1 MKWLH
6 YINFLL
12 IFLFIVAIC
21 VLEEY
26 MVSSSLELV
35 QTSCYEIEKYVSEE
49 GGLQNMEVALALE
62 NLEYNW
68 TKNEASLCFLVNHKS
83 ISEIGQ
89 EIAKMKYCLSN
100 DDVELFMTGV
110 DLIKLYCKSYM
121 HFMGA
126 NLHNLL

>member
-35 QTSCYEIEKYVSEE
+35 QASCYEIEECVSENDS
-49 GGLQNMEVALALE
+49 LQNMEVVLALE
-62 NLEYNW
+62 NLEYN
-68 TKNEASLCFLVNHKS
+68 
-83 ISEIGQ
+83 
-89 EIAKMKYCLSN
+89 
-100 DDVELFMTGV
+100 
-110 DLIKLYCKSYM
+110 
-121 HFMGA
+121 
-126 NLHNLL
+126 

>member
-1 MKWLH
+1 
-6 YINFLL
+6 
-12 IFLFIVAIC
+12 
-21 VLEEY
+21 

-35 QTSCYEIEKYVSEE
+35 QASCYEIEECVSENDS
-49 GGLQNMEVALALE
+49 LQNMEVVLALE

-68 TKNEASLCFLVNHKS
+68 TKSEARLCFLVNHKS
-83 ISEIGQ
+83 IAEIGQ

-100 DDVELFMTGV
+100 DDIELFMTGV

-126 NLHNLL
+126 NLHNVL